1 MWLLDTNVV
10 SEMRKARPHGGV
22 LAWMSR
28 HAEADLYIAAATIGE
43 IQVGIERSRKANPE
57 KAIEIEAWLDTFAD
71 DDRVLPADG
80 AVFRHWAKL
89 MSGRPPGLTMDAMIA
104 ATASIHRLTVAT
116 RNVHDFEALGLKVEN
131 PFDG

>member
-57 KAIEIEAWLDTFAD
+57 KAIEIEAWLDSFAAD
-71 DDRVLPADG
+71 ERILPADS
-80 AVFRHWAKL
+80 AVFRLWAKL
-89 MSGRPPGLTMDAMIA
+89 MSGRSTSLSMDAMIA
-104 ATASIHRLTVAT
+104 ATAAVHRLTVAT
-116 RNVHDFEALGLKVEN
+116 RNVRDFEALGLQVQN
-131 PFDG
+131 PFEG